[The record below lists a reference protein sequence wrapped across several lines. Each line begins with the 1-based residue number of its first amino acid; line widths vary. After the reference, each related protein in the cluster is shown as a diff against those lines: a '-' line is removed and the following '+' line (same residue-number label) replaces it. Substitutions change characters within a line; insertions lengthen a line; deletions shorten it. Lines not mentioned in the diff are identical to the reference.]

1 MDFTFLLTAINAK
14 YIHSNPAVYSLRACA
29 GEELRRHVEL
39 TEYTINQPMHQ
50 ILADIYARKPD
61 AIGFSCYIW
70 NWRLVQ
76 ELLGEIPKLLPD
88 TRIWL
93 GGPEV
98 SYDADVILRRY
109 PRLSGIM
116 VGEGEA
122 TFREL
127 LAYYVNRPDCA
138 DAGFAAQ
145 ESPGRSACGACEAG
159 GTPAKIQ
166 SRETKVE
173 RLQSEKDLPEGV
185 LPERNLQEEAED
197 LQKIPG
203 LCLPAGY
210 TPYRAPTDMD
220 SIPFLYDDLTPFENR
235 ILYYET
241 SRGCPYRCSYCLS
254 SIERKV
260 RLRDI
265 SIIEKELQF
274 FLDNNVKQVK
284 FIDRTFNC
292 NHKHAMAIWEYLRK
306 HDNGVTNFHFEIS
319 ADILREEEIAL
330 LNSLRPG
337 LAQLEIGVQSVNP
350 ETLKAVRR
358 AMDVERLERAVAA
371 IRRSNNVHLHLDLIA
386 GLPYEDYES
395 FGKSF
400 DRVYGMKPQQLQ
412 LGFLK
417 VLKGSEMWE
426 RAEEYGITYLERPP
440 YEVMCTKWLSYE
452 DVLRLKGI
460 EEMVELYY
468 NSCQFTHTL
477 PFLEKAFPGP
487 FAMYEAL
494 ADFYRKK
501 GYFTASPARGYRYH
515 VLLDFAAEY
524 DGGRL
529 EAYRELL
536 TYDIYLRENVKSR
549 PDFAPD
555 INDCKDK
562 AKTFYQKEERERKYL
577 PDYEGYDWKQ
587 LSKMTH
593 LEPFTRPVW
602 DIGKMTESYG
612 GEDSGAA
619 KQRAERQGNPGGNTA
634 VCGFAL
640 FDYRRRNPLT
650 CEAAAH
656 IVNLQE
662 TEDDLP

>member
-1 MDFTFLLTAINAK
+1 MDFQFLLVAVNAK
-14 YIHSNPAVYSLRACA
+14 YIHSNPAIYSLRAYA
-29 GEELRRHVEL
+29 GEELRRHVGL
-39 TEYTINQPMHQ
+39 AEYTINQPMHQ

-70 NWRLVQ
+70 NWRLIQ
-76 ELLGEIPKLLPD
+76 ELLGEIHKVLPKV
-88 TRIWL
+88 RIWL

-98 SYDADVILRRY
+98 SYDADAILRRY

-127 LAYYVNRPDCA
+127 LDYYVKPPEGTGTD
-138 DAGFAAQ
+138 FAAR
-145 ESPGRSACGACEAG
+145 ESVGEGICGSGE
-159 GTPAKIQ
+159 
-166 SRETKVE
+166 
-173 RLQSEKDLPEGV
+173 LPEK
-185 LPERNLQEEAED
+185 RRDRIATEEGRQQGGYLLEGASSG
-197 LQKIPG
+197 LQKIQG
-203 LCLPAGY
+203 LCLPTGY
-210 TPYRAPTDMD
+210 TPCRALTEMD
-220 SIPFLYDDLTPFENR
+220 SIPFLYDDLKPFENR

-254 SIERKV
+254 SIERQV
-260 RLRDI
+260 RLRDMRV
-265 SIIEKELQF
+265 IEKELQF
-274 FLDNNVKQVK
+274 FLDNNVRQVK

-292 NHKHAMAIWEYLRK
+292 NHKHTMAVWEYLQE

-319 ADILREEEIAL
+319 ADILREDEIAL

-358 AMDVERLERAVAA
+358 VMDVDRLEQIVAA
-371 IRRSNNVHLHLDLIA
+371 IHRGHNVHLHLDLIA

-400 DRVYGMKPQQLQ
+400 DRVYRMRPEQLQ

-426 RAEEYGITYLERPP
+426 RAEEYGICYLEQPP
-440 YEVMCTKWLSYE
+440 YEVLYTKWLSYE
-452 DVLRLKGI
+452 EVLRLKGI

-494 ADFYRKK
+494 ADFYREKK
-501 GYFTASPARGYRYH
+501 YFTASPARSYRYH

-536 TYDIYLRENVKSR
+536 TYDIYLRENMKSR

-555 INDCKDK
+555 ISDYKDEI
-562 AKTFYQKEERERKYL
+562 KTFFQKEERDRKYL

-587 LSKMTH
+587 LGKMAH
-593 LEPFTRPVW
+593 LEPFTWPVW
-602 DIGKMTESYG
+602 DIGRMTESYSG
-612 GEDSGAA
+612 ADSGAP
-619 KQRAERQGNPGGNTA
+619 KQSAGEMPEQSVELVPEQRRNPEGKA
-634 VCGFAL
+634 AARSFVL

-650 CEAAAH
+650 YEAA
-656 IVNLQE
+656 VQTL
-662 TEDDLP
+662 DL